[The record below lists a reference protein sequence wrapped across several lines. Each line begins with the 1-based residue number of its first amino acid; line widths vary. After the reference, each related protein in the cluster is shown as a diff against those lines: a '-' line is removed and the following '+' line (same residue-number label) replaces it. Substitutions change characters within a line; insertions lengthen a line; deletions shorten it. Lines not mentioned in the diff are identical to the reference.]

1 MRQDRDMAA
10 SHHDETERKFD
21 VETRT
26 VLPNLTSAEGVVSV
40 DQPSEFQLEAV
51 YFDTPDYDLA
61 RNHITLRRRTGGPDD
76 GWHLKLPAGPDTRT
90 EVREELGPAGGDV
103 PDPLRTRV
111 RAIVRDRPL
120 APIVIVNTTRR
131 EYALRDAEGAV
142 LARVCDDSVLGQL
155 LGDDEPDQTWREW
168 EVELDVGPASVL
180 DAVTAVLLAA
190 GAAPASAGSKLGRVV
205 GEIPVVEVRPS
216 KKQLARGS
224 AGQLLSA
231 HLTEQTARLNEHD
244 AGVRAGQ
251 PESVHRLR
259 IAARRLRSALSTFR
273 PILDRTLTDP
283 VQEEL
288 RWLGQSL
295 APARDAQVLREH
307 LLALASSEPD
317 ELIIGSAVTRID
329 DQLRADHQ
337 TGLVGAREA
346 LDSERYRRLL
356 DALDTLVASPPL
368 RQHADTSARTMMP
381 RLLARDVKRLRRA
394 VRAIEAAPDAAHR
407 DVAFHETR
415 KKAKRLRYAAEVAAP
430 PLGKRARSLA
440 TSAKRAQKVLGAHQ
454 DSVNARGRLREL
466 GVQAHLAGDNSFTFG
481 RLHALEQVRAERA
494 EAEFETVWNRFS
506 HKQIPRWTA

>member
-1 MRQDRDMAA
+1 MAA
-10 SHHDETERKFD
+10 SHHDEIERKFD

-26 VLPNLTSAEGVVSV
+26 VLPNLTSAEGVASV

-61 RNHITLRRRTGGPDD
+61 RQRITLRRRTGGTDA
-76 GWHLKLPAGPDTRT
+76 GWHLKRPAGPDTRT
-90 EVREELGPAGGDV
+90 EIREPLGPAGDDV

-120 APIVIVNTTRR
+120 APIAVVNTTRR
-131 EYALRDAEGAV
+131 EYVLRDAGGAV

-168 EVELDVGPASVL
+168 EVELDAGPASVL

-205 GEIPVVEVRPS
+205 GEIPVVEQVRPS
-216 KKQLARGS
+216 KKQLARGA

-231 HLTEQTARLNEHD
+231 HLTEQVARLHEHD
-244 AGVRAGQ
+244 AGVRAGH

-283 VQEEL
+283 VQEQL

-295 APARDAQVLREH
+295 AQARDAQVLREH
-307 LLALASSEPD
+307 LLAMTSSEPE
-317 ELIIGSAVTRID
+317 ELVIGSAVTRID
-329 DQLRADHQ
+329 DGLRADHQ

-346 LDSERYRRLL
+346 LESDRYRHLL

-368 RQHADTSARTMMP
+368 RPDADTSARTMMP
-381 RLLARDVKRLRRA
+381 RLLARDLKRLRRA
-394 VRAIEAAPDAAHR
+394 VRGIEAAPDAAHR
-407 DVAFHETR
+407 DMAFHEAR
-415 KKAKRLRYAAEVAAP
+415 KKAKRLRYAAEVAVP

-440 TSAKRAQKVLGAHQ
+440 KSAKQAQKVLGAHQ

-494 EAEFETVWNRFS
+494 EVEFATVWTRFNR
-506 HKQIPRWTA
+506 KQIPRWTG

>member
-1 MRQDRDMAA
+1 MAA
-10 SHHDETERKFD
+10 SHHEETERKFD

-26 VLPNLTSAEGVVSV
+26 VLPNLTSVEGVVSV
-40 DQPSEFQLEAV
+40 DQASEFQLDAV

-61 RNHITLRRRTGGPDD
+61 RKRITLRRRTGGTDD

-90 EVREELGPAGGDV
+90 EIREPLGPAGGDV
-103 PDPLRTRV
+103 PDPLRMRV

-131 EYALRDAEGAV
+131 EYALRDAEGSV

-190 GAAPASAGSKLGRVV
+190 GAVPASTGSKLGRVV
-205 GEIPVVEVRPS
+205 GEIPVVMQPRPS
-216 KKQLARGS
+216 RKQLARGT

-231 HLTEQTARLNEHD
+231 HLTQQTARLHEHD
-244 AGVRAGQ
+244 AGVRAGH

-273 PILDRTLTDP
+273 PILDRTVT
-283 VQEEL
+283 VQEDL

-317 ELIIGSAVTRID
+317 ELVIGSAVTRID

-346 LDSERYRRLL
+346 LDSDRYRRLL
-356 DALDTLVASPPL
+356 DTLDTLAASPPL
-368 RQHADTSARTMMP
+368 RPRADTSARTMMP

-407 DVAFHETR
+407 DMAFHETR

-440 TSAKRAQKVLGAHQ
+440 KSARQTQKVLGAHQ
-454 DSVNARGRLREL
+454 DSVNSRGRLREL

-494 EAEFETVWNRFS
+494 EAEFETVWTKFR

>member
-1 MRQDRDMAA
+1 
-10 SHHDETERKFD
+10 
-21 VETRT
+21 
-26 VLPNLTSAEGVVSV
+26 
-40 DQPSEFQLEAV
+40 
-51 YFDTPDYDLA
+51 
-61 RNHITLRRRTGGPDD
+61 LRRRTGGTDA

-90 EVREELGPAGGDV
+90 EMREPLGPAGGDV

-111 RAIVRDRPL
+111 RAIVRGRPL
-120 APIVIVNTTRR
+120 APIAVVSTTRR

-168 EVELDVGPASVL
+168 EVELDAGPTSVL

-190 GAAPASAGSKLGRVV
+190 GAAPASTGSKLGRVV
-205 GEIPVVEVRPS
+205 GEIPVVTQMRPS
-216 KKQLARGS
+216 KKQLARGT
-224 AGQLLSA
+224 AGHLLSA
-231 HLTEQTARLNEHD
+231 HLAEQTARLHEHD
-244 AGVRAGQ
+244 AGVRAGH

-307 LLALASSEPD
+307 LLALASSEPE
-317 ELIIGSAVTRID
+317 ELVIGSAVTRID
-329 DQLRADHQ
+329 DELRADHQ
-337 TGLVGAREA
+337 TGLVGTREA
-346 LDSERYRRLL
+346 LDSDRYQQLL
-356 DALDTLVASPPL
+356 DTLDTLVASPPL
-368 RQHADTSARTMMP
+368 RPHADTSARTMMP
-381 RLLARDVKRLRRA
+381 RLLARDLKRLRRA

-407 DVAFHETR
+407 DMAFHETR
-415 KKAKRLRYAAEVAAP
+415 KKAKRLRYAAEVAVP

-440 TSAKRAQKVLGAHQ
+440 KSAKQAQQVLGAHQ
-454 DSVNARGRLREL
+454 DSVNARVRLREL

-494 EAEFETVWNRFS
+494 EVEFATVWTRFS
-506 HKQIPRWTA
+506 RKQVPRWTG